1 MIPSRRRTVRVF
13 LSPSA
18 RKICREEK
26 YLNSSGEN
34 ICVCSPPAHAS
45 RQSGLRVNLAAVVW
59 QQNRVIQSFSWVLKE
74 ISFSRLLSSPSQPD
88 DDSLTRNVRL
98 SWHVTNRVTMR
109 HYQMMIDQTPHHIRE
124 SSSPKMSSS
133 CPDSHKNP
141 PPAGPRVTGL
151 DYTLFVFSWPA

>member
-18 RKICREEK
+18 RKIFREEK

-45 RQSGLRVNLAAVVW
+45 RQSGLRVNLAAGIW
-59 QQNRVIQSFSWVLKE
+59 QQQKTVIFLNFKRNQFQKTFS
-74 ISFSRLLSSPSQPD
+74 SASQPD
-88 DDSLTRNVRL
+88 DDSLARNVRL

-133 CPDSHKNP
+133 CSDSHKNP

>member
-18 RKICREEK
+18 RKIFREEK

-45 RQSGLRVNLAAVVW
+45 RQSGLRVNLAAGSW
-59 QQNRVIQSFSWVLKE
+59 QLQNTAVIFLSFKRNQFQKTVF
-74 ISFSRLLSSPSQPD
+74 ITQQPD